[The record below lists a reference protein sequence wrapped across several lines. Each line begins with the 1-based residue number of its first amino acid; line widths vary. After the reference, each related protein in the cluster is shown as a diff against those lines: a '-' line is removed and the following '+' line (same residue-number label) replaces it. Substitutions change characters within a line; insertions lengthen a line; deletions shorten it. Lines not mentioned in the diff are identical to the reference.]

1 MTTAVNAF
9 PTSTGATNPQR
20 GIASLTWG
28 GHVLRFRTNPNEVTW
43 NYSLITKTDQT
54 YGGRVVQIL
63 GARIDDLTVKVDCG
77 QGGWPY
83 LVKVVAFMR
92 DLMVAQ
98 RNGQTAV
105 FEYTTRQWKLKVYAA
120 SFPFAD
126 QLSATTRELTLSFK
140 VQEDISGIV
149 SSTTIATALQSFV
162 NGIGWE
168 RNQYNDYF
176 YAPNSDTGIIPNAE
190 NFSGETLKL
199 IGNVANKAID
209 LGGVGAAAAV
219 IPTIPATAPSVTQ
232 GVTDMGNALSSVF
245 SYGPSNVF
253 TVPTMQ

>member
-1 MTTAVNAF
+1 MTAPNIQQQSNSSF
-9 PTSTGATNPQR
+9 NPQR

-28 GHVLRFRTNPNEVTW
+28 SHVLRFRTDPNEVTW

-63 GARIDDLTVKVDCG
+63 GTRIDDLTVKVDCG

-83 LVKVVAFMR
+83 LIKVVAFMR

-105 FEYTTRQWKLKVYAA
+105 FEYTTRNWKLKVYAA

-126 QLSATTRELTLSFK
+126 QVNSTTRELTLNFK

-149 SSTTIATALQSFV
+149 SSTTISTALQSFI

-168 RNQYNDYF
+168 RNEYNDFF
-176 YAPNSDTGIIPNAE
+176 YAPNNDEG
-190 NFSGETLKL
+190 L
-199 IGNVANKAID
+199 IGNSETFK
-209 LGGVGAAAAV
+209 GGSLPIVGNIGSKISGIPASAAASLN
-219 IPTIPATAPSVTQ
+219 IPTIASPPSVT
-232 GVTDMGNALSSVF
+232 GGALGSGIVNAFGTVSPQFNL
-245 SYGPSNVF
+245 F
-253 TVPTMQ
+253 TIPTMQ

>member
-1 MTTAVNAF
+1 MTAPPVNAQQ
-9 PTSTGATNPQR
+9 PTNSAANPQR

-28 GHVLRFRTNPNEVTW
+28 NHVLRFRTNPNEVTW

-63 GARIDDLTVKVDCG
+63 GTKIEDLTVKVDCG
-77 QGGWPY
+77 NGGWPY
-83 LVKVVAFMR
+83 LVKIVTFMR

-105 FEYTTRQWKLKVYAA
+105 FEYTTRKWKLKVYAA

-126 QLSATTRELTLSFK
+126 QITATTRELTLNFK

-149 SSTTIATALQSFV
+149 SSATISAALQAFI
-162 NGIGWE
+162 NGVGWE
-168 RNQYNDYF
+168 RNQYNDFF

-190 NFSGETLKL
+190 TFKGAALDL
-199 IGNVANKAID
+199 PVIGNAIN
-209 LGGVGAAAAV
+209 LGGIAARVA
-219 IPTIPATAPSVTQ
+219 APSVT
-232 GVTDMGNALSSVF
+232 GGTAPTTPSVAPQF
-245 SYGPSNVF
+245 NLF
-253 TVPTMQ
+253 TIPGMY